1 LLAFTIVAC
10 AFSAWFFFAA
20 SAQATALW
28 HDTVY
33 VCGQLGVPAVITG
46 DNPQMGYHEFSG
58 LPPSLTCRW
67 DSPEG
72 VSMDF
77 VHTDPSADEDYGRG
91 FVALWV
97 AAGLAMLVTAGKIIQ
112 KSGWVVGRSVGR
124 GLTVVGREK
133 SVTKPDGA
141 HRRGREKPR
150 RQKSSAR

>member
-1 LLAFTIVAC
+1 MIPKDIRVRRHERVEMNGVFVREVIRWMPRALLGFTIVAC
-10 AFSAWFFFAA
+10 AFSGWFFFAA

-33 VCGQLGVPAVITG
+33 VCGQLGVPDVITG

-97 AAGLAMLVTAGKIIQ
+97 AAGLAALFVVAAALPSVRAKI
-112 KSGWVVGRSVGR
+112 SR
-124 GLTVVGREK
+124 G
-133 SVTKPDGA
+133 
-141 HRRGREKPR
+141 HHY
-150 RQKSSAR
+150 